1 MYPRRTF
8 NQGRFIHTYVALGL
22 SVAFTGIAL
31 AGSAVGQ
38 PTDVDRAPSPLLLA
52 QIRPAPLPV
61 PPPLPLPLPLPT
73 PLPTPTPLPSPTPL
87 PPPTPLPTP
96 PISPVPHPPPPVLS
110 PPARA
115 LLPCQVTTADG
126 APTGNCDTRLITSQD
141 LYRDFHSCHTGKCY
155 ATKFLQLE
163 RLPMVVIYPAAIEE
177 RQLARA
183 ELRAEMA
190 QGVQAM
196 GTYLTDRAKD
206 GGSDLPS
213 IEGIHRLV
221 QQAIDDI
228 DNIDQP
234 IGETRDER
242 RRRLGLGS
250 SLSSLAKTVRNS

>member
-1 MYPRRTF
+1 MSPRRTF
-8 NQGRFIHTYVALGL
+8 NLGRFTHTCVALGL

-31 AGSAVGQ
+31 AGSTVGQ
-38 PTDVDRAPSPLLLA
+38 STDADRDPSPLLLT
-52 QIRPAPLPV
+52 QIRPAPLPI

-87 PPPTPLPTP
+87 LTP

-110 PPARA
+110 PPTRA
-115 LLPCQVTTADG
+115 LLHCQVTTADG
-126 APTGNCDTRLITSQD
+126 APTDPCTERSITSQD
-141 LYRDFHSCHTGKCY
+141 LYRDFHSCNTGKCY

-183 ELRAEMA
+183 ELRTEMA

-196 GTYLTDRAKD
+196 GTYLTDRARD

-213 IEGIHRLV
+213 IEGTHKLV

-250 SLSSLAKTVRNS
+250 SLSSLAKTVRDS